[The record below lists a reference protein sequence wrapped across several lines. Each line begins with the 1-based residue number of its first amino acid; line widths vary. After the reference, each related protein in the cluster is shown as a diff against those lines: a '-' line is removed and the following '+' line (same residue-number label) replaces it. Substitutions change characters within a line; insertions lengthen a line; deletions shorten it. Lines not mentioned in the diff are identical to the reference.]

1 MSTAPAPR
9 APNPRLN
16 YYQQS
21 PVRGQLEV
29 PDGGSKNGWRYIQC
43 TDTPNEL
50 RVLLPPRT
58 ANIYNQLLKAEA
70 AELVKDRATNWERI
84 VEIRHLKDR
93 MIRKCTRLGR
103 AAVPK
108 DKPAPRVMFQ
118 TIHAPPDFR
127 LKEMERWFK
136 MQYPE
141 MAKAAGGGPAAPYCR
156 ECRECLAHQAQ
167 SSSTQ
172 VAHAY
177 GPPPHASVR
186 RAPSVSRPAP
196 PRGAAPERVARRPAA
211 PPSQTVSYNH
221 SSAPPPRQEQ
231 RPPRIPP
238 VSRTHARQGS
248 MPGSPGFYP
257 AAPHASQG
265 RRSAEHLRVEH
276 NARPNVRS
284 PDPLPIPYRA
294 RGETPTPSTVST
306 HSSEKESPVRQVL
319 DLPVSASP
327 VPMSSSPSPG
337 QSSSSTPPKLSSPPN
352 GLPTIHE
359 RPEDQESEHR
369 PIVRRRSSLKKR
381 DSMSRLS
388 IASQTKSVAWAMDR
402 DWSEQMSKY
411 VKTANEA
418 EALSDEL
425 EKLRLTYQCE
435 IQTMRDLCMKVE
447 ESQERVRIETERL
460 HRDQQAVRAQES
472 KLLANTEQIE
482 QKQQEFLSKVLA
494 ALEESRR
501 VVALCDKK
509 RDQHD
514 SS

>member
-1 MSTAPAPR
+1 MSATAARP
-9 APNPRLN
+9 PNPRLN

-29 PDGGSKNGWRYIQC
+29 PQGAAKTGWRYIQC

-58 ANIYNQLLKAEA
+58 AAIYAHLLKVEA
-70 AELVKDRATNWERI
+70 SELAKDRAANWERI

-136 MQYPE
+136 LQNSE
-141 MAKAAGGGPAAPYCR
+141 FAKVAIEGTGAPYCK
-156 ECRECLAHQAQ
+156 ECQECVAHQAQ
-167 SSSTQ
+167 SSAQAHSYGP
-172 VAHAY
+172 AHA
-177 GPPPHASVR
+177 PVR
-186 RAPSVSRPAP
+186 RAPSSSRPP
-196 PRGAAPERVARRPAA
+196 PPKGGNPERVVRRPAA
-211 PPSQTVSYNH
+211 PPAQTVTYTQ
-221 SSAPPPRQEQ
+221 SSALPSQQDPRTM
-231 RPPRIPP
+231 RIPP

-248 MPGSPGFYP
+248 IPSAPGYYP
-257 AAPHASQG
+257 AAPRTAEG
-265 RRSAEHLRVEH
+265 RRSADRLRADH
-276 NARPNVRS
+276 AARPNVRS
-284 PDPLPIPYRA
+284 PDPLPIPYRP
-294 RGETPTPSTVST
+294 RGAYSPPESAPSE
-306 HSSEKESPVRQVL
+306 SSGKSSPVQQVL
-319 DLPVSASP
+319 DLPISASP
-327 VPMSSSPSPG
+327 APLASPS
-337 QSSSSTPPKLSSPPN
+337 SRDSASHTPPKVSTPPN

-359 RPEDQESEHR
+359 RPEDQLSEHR

-402 DWSEQMSKY
+402 DWTEQMSKY
-411 VKTANEA
+411 VKTTNEA
-418 EALSDEL
+418 EVLSEEL
-425 EKLRLTYQCE
+425 EKLRVEYHCE

-447 ESQERVRIETERL
+447 ESQERVRIETENLR
-460 HRDQQAVRAQES
+460 RDQQAVRAQEN
-472 KLLANTEQIE
+472 KILASSEQIE
-482 QKQQEFLSKVLA
+482 QKQQEFLAKVLA

-501 VVALCDKK
+501 VVQLCDKK
-509 RDQHD
+509 RDIHE
-514 SS
+514 ST